1 MSTPKDL
8 TPEEY
13 KKYKD
18 KLAYYE
24 KRYGKKSEQYVS
36 LQKEFKTSVGSYI
49 EKQQDKERQY
59 LLSQR
64 KKYEKEEN
72 YEQLNVLED
81 RIKEFESN
89 AVDFSGKKKE
99 LTTID
104 NVWKDKE
111 GKEHGYGY
119 RTKGV
124 EVKDIPDNV
133 FELYENKY
141 SKQESPKQDKE
152 FRVTENKGVGAG
164 GGSGSGSSTTTT
176 SGTSITTERD
186 GVSALVDD
194 FKIGPDGSVI
204 TTRAPKKES
213 EKLDT
218 NIDYRTTPF
227 EEPKWQRDWAGLAGA
242 GTQFVTGLIG
252 ATEEIPRYDM
262 SPEMRTTID
271 ESMQRRN
278 QGLSPEEMS
287 LAQTLSDRS
296 YAYSVDN
303 ARRLSGGSAGTALAA
318 AGQAVGGLQD
328 AYAQLGAQDVAVRR
342 QNQAI
347 GREAAGIAENINQYQ
362 FGMDYEQA
370 MMTKQAGAQLAQQGL
385 QNLKSI
391 TDEERYYG
399 PGSQHWALQ
408 NEYLKNMHMQNEA
421 LENAQRNAQN
431 LLSKEMATK
440 PKESITDEE
449 NLSALE
455 EDAANMIEEERNAFS
470 YTPGEGLVNTTEEE
484 DIKKK
489 SPITNSTKK
498 AYNTGTS
505 YNNFDEL
512 VNRVMQTESGGNRY
526 DDKGNLLTSPK
537 GAKGEMQVMPF
548 TSKNPGYGV
557 KPAKNDSP
565 EELARVGK
573 DYLKAMVN
581 KYGDES
587 YALMAYNWGPGNVD
601 KWIKSGRN
609 INDVPTETKN
619 YVKKITGKNIK

>member
-1 MSTPKDL
+1 MSTPKNT
-8 TPEEY
+8 TPDEIKKLEIDAKIAE
-13 KKYKD
+13 KKYGKD
-18 KLAYYE
+18 SWQYKDLVLRTNQSKLSYLREQDKKQKTELEAEIKRLETSKDYSE
-24 KRYGKKSEQYVS
+24 KEKAIALYDKKSQIE
-36 LQKEFKTSVGSYI
+36 KENSYLYKTKKGKVDTKQMGVGLVKKDIEGDIDDIDFSEVDKRFKTS
-49 EKQQDKERQY
+49 
-59 LLSQR
+59 LSQ
-64 KKYEKEEN
+64 EKE
-72 YEQLNVLED
+72 
-81 RIKEFESN
+81 
-89 AVDFSGKKKE
+89 KK
-99 LTTID
+99 D
-104 NVWKDKE
+104 
-111 GKEHGYGY
+111 
-119 RTKGV
+119 
-124 EVKDIPDNV
+124 
-133 FELYENKY
+133 
-141 SKQESPKQDKE
+141 
-152 FRVTENKGVGAG
+152 FRVYENKGVATGQ
-164 GGSGSGSSTTTT
+164 GSSTTTT
-176 SGTSITTERD
+176 TTTTGVTTERD
-186 GVSALVDD
+186 GVGALVDN

-218 NIDYRTTPF
+218 NIDYKTTPF
-227 EEPKWQRDWAGLAGA
+227 VEPKWQRDWAGLAGA

-328 AYAQLGAQDVAVRR
+328 AYANLGAQDVAVRR

-385 QNLKSI
+385 ENMKSI

-421 LENAQRNAQN
+421 LENSQRNAQN
-431 LLSKEMATK
+431 LLSKEMAPK
-440 PKESITDEE
+440 PKGSITDEE

-512 VNRVMQTESGGNRY
+512 VNKVMQTESGGNRY
-526 DDKGNLLTSPK
+526 DNKGNLLTSPK

-565 EELARVGK
+565 DELARVGK

-581 KYGDES
+581 KYGDEP

-601 KWIKSGRN
+601 KWIKSGKN

-619 YVKKITGKNIK
+619 YVKKITGKSIK